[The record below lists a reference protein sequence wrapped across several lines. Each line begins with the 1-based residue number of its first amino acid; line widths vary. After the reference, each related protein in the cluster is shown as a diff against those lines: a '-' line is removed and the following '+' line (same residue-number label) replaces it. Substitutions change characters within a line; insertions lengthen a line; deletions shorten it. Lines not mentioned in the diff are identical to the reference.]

1 MQPGRVRNVLK
12 GGRLKIAYVITR
24 SDVLGGASIHLLDL
38 AAGMQAKGHDVVIG
52 VGADAE
58 YGVLF
63 ERAKA
68 MGLKCHG
75 LRNLVREISPIK
87 DLLCFFELRKFF
99 KSIRPD
105 IVHVHSSKAGVVGRL
120 AARSL
125 SLPVVFTAHGWAFTE
140 GVSVKRQKLYRWIES
155 QLSKISNKII
165 TVSEYDRQLAIS
177 QNVAGGHTLITVHNG
192 VPEIMPVDV
201 QRSPSDTVKI
211 IMVARFE
218 KPKNQAAVL
227 HALAHSEAQNWQL
240 ELVGDGPELAKCVSL
255 AEQLNIDSKVTFSGA
270 CFDVAER
277 LATSDIFVLISD
289 WEGLPLTILEAMRS
303 GLPVIASDVGGV
315 AESIDNHTTGILIP
329 RNYQLPL
336 GKALVQLVNSQEERN
351 SMGYKAREKFDR
363 EFTFDIMLRKT
374 LCVYQTVLDQRI

>member
-1 MQPGRVRNVLK
+1 M
-12 GGRLKIAYVITR
+12 KIAYVITR

-58 YGVLF
+58 RGVLF
-63 ERAKA
+63 ERARA

-177 QNVAGGHTLITVHNG
+177 QNVAGEHTLITVHNG

-227 HALAHSEAQNWQL
+227 HALAHSEAQNWHL
-240 ELVGDGPELAKCVSL
+240 ELVGDGPELAKSVSL
-255 AEQLNIDSKVTFSGA
+255 AEQFNIGSKVTFSGA
-270 CFDVAER
+270 CSDVAER

-336 GKALVQLVNSQEERN
+336 GSALVQLVNSQEERN

-363 EFTFDIMLRKT
+363 EFTFDMMLRKT